1 MSQTYRCRRN
11 AAGQHAKWQWHLA
24 HFWSGRPS
32 PVYAISPHSEYFF
45 SVEMVEHTHWIG
57 HDNNIPTM
65 QFLTRNHATVRQIWS
80 LAECAREFKNTC
92 KYYVVT
98 GRITSAYRIRD
109 GNWTE
114 MGRMSP
120 QQPQMFY
127 DVTNPGMDIKTG
139 DILAGRCMM
148 NSMSK
153 TENTMIG

>member
-1 MSQTYRCRRN
+1 MHESDKSDLWLNVQ
-11 AAGQHAKWQWHLA
+11 
-24 HFWSGRPS
+24 
-32 PVYAISPHSEYFF
+32 V
-45 SVEMVEHTHWIG
+45 
-57 HDNNIPTM
+57 
-65 QFLTRNHATVRQIWS
+65 
-80 LAECAREFKNTC
+80 REFQN

-148 NSMSK
+148 NSMSR
-153 TENTMIG
+153 TENTNIG